1 MALGSLVLGGI
12 TVGPAMLIGGF
23 VLAGE
28 GEKALTKAREYEAEV
43 NIAIAKI
50 ETAKDFMQQVKRRI
64 TELMNLLESLNNLAV
79 MVLNELESLPSF
91 NKNRDT
97 TKFQQV
103 ALVVKALA
111 EIMKTPVLDS
121 EGQLNPVTASIQAKY
136 RTLGGN

>member
-1 MALGSLVLGGI
+1 MIPLILG
-12 TVGPAMLIGGF
+12 TVAVLIGGF

-50 ETAKDFMQQVKRRI
+50 EAAKEFIQQVQRQI
-64 TELMNLLESLNNLAV
+64 TELMDLLESLNYLAV
-79 MVLNELESLPSF
+79 IGLDELESLPSF
-91 NKNRDT
+91 DKNRNA

-111 EIMKTPVLDS
+111 EIMKTPILDS
-121 EGQLNPVTASIQAKY
+121 EGELNPATATISFKY